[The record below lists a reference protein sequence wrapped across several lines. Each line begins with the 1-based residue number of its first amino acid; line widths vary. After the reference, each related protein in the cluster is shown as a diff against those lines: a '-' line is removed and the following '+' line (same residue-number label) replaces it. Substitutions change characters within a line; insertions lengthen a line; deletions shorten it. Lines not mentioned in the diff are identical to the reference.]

1 MISKW
6 SVKKPYTIFV
16 AVILIAILGTISFLN
31 LQTDL
36 LPSLELP
43 YVVVV
48 TAYPGASPEE
58 VETVVTRPL
67 EQVLATTTNIKNV
80 RSVSRESSSMIIL
93 EFNSSV
99 NMDSVMIEVNGNL
112 DMIKGA
118 WGDEVG
124 SPMVI
129 KANPDMLPIMVAA
142 VDVKGNNVQE
152 VSEFTEKILIPEL
165 ESMEGV
171 ASVEGTGL
179 VEEKIRVTLRQEK
192 IDELNRRMLQVVDA
206 QLATAEGELLSA
218 KTQLESAKQ
227 TLEQEVAKQSE
238 QLSSGMTALQQAK
251 KELEQGEAALLE
263 ARGQLTS
270 QKAPV
275 VFALSSL
282 ERAEAE
288 LLERKTYLESIDPRT
303 TEQEQELALVL
314 TGLEELTT
322 QKVSLQTTLNQLEAG
337 LAQIEA
343 QLSGL
348 QSGKEELLLRE
359 DQIVQ
364 GRILLSTESSNAK
377 NQMTQG
383 LSQIETG
390 LGELE
395 TAKEEAL
402 KKTDLGSMIT
412 ADMIG
417 GILMA
422 QNFSMP
428 AGYIQGAD
436 ADYVVKVGDRIYDT
450 EEMKGLLLF
459 DTKMEEV
466 GKITLGDVA
475 DVTLTDNSEELYAKV
490 NGEDAVILTFQ
501 KQSNYSTAQVA
512 KTIRERFASIMEEQE
527 DLTITPLM
535 DQGVY
540 IDIVIKSVLNN
551 LMYGGLLA
559 ILILLFFL
567 RDLRPTLIV
576 ALSIPISL
584 VFAITMMYFT
594 GVTINI
600 ISLGGLA
607 LGVGM
612 LVDNSI
618 VVIENIY
625 RLKNEGVS
633 AFQASI
639 EGAKQVA
646 GALTS
651 STLTTTAVFL
661 PVVFTQGISRQIFT
675 DMGLTIAYSL
685 LASLIVALTL
695 VPVLSSGIFRNLES
709 REHRFFDRFVERYE
723 KTLRFSLRH
732 RAVVILLVLVLLGG
746 SIASALSLGTA
757 FIPEMEGQEMSV
769 SMTLD
774 PSSTFEERTALADL
788 VVERIVDVEGIE
800 TIGAFSGGGAMG
812 FGAIGGGGGGNI
824 SLYLLLEEDRNRSNE
839 AISQEIMEKTKDL
852 DAEISVS
859 TSNMNLGAIAGDGME
874 IIVSGRDLDV
884 LRTLSDEVAAVVESR
899 EGTLNVTTSFV
910 RQAME
915 IRVVVDK
922 ETAMEK
928 GLTVAQVFQIVSKSI
943 SAGKQST
950 VLMVDNKEYP
960 VIVVDDKSQNIT
972 RENLAQLQIP
982 VEQDG
987 EKTWISLEEIA
998 SLSEVE
1004 GLQSIQRN
1012 AQQRF
1017 VSVRSELEPGYN
1029 IGLISKDIQED
1040 LDKLSVPEGYE
1051 VRIAGETQTINETLG
1066 DLTLMILL
1074 AVAFVYLIMVAQFQS
1089 LLSPF
1094 IVMFTIP
1101 LAFTGGFFA
1110 LFFTGMEISVISML
1124 GFLVLS
1130 GVVVNNGIVFV
1141 DYTNQL
1147 MDEGMEKREALLQ
1160 TGRVRIRP
1168 ILMTAMTTILGLSTL
1183 SAGMG
1188 MGAEMLQPLAVTA
1201 IGGLAYAT
1209 VLTLYVVPVMYD
1221 LFQRKSRKSS
1231 KEREA

>member
-99 NMDSVMIEVNGNL
+99 NMDSIMIEVNSNL

-142 VDVKGNNVQE
+142 VDVKGKDVKE
-152 VSEFTEKILIPEL
+152 VSEFAVKTLIPEL

-179 VEEKIRVTLRQEK
+179 VEEKIQVTLRQEK
-192 IDELNRRMLQVVDA
+192 IDAINGKMLQVVND
-206 QLATAEGELLSA
+206 QLATAEGELRSA
-218 KTQLESAKQ
+218 KTQLESAKT
-227 TLEQEVAKQSE
+227 TLEEEVAKQSQ
-238 QLSSGMTALQQAK
+238 QLNAGMAALQQGK
-251 KELEQGEAALLE
+251 KELEQGESALLD
-263 ARGQLTS
+263 AKGQLTS

-275 VFALSSL
+275 VFALNGLS
-282 ERAEAE
+282 RAEVS
-288 LLERKTYLESIDPRT
+288 LLERKAYYESLDPRT
-303 TEQEQELALVL
+303 PEQEQELALVL
-314 TGLEELTT
+314 TALEELPP
-322 QKVSLQTTLNQLEAG
+322 QKAALQTTLNQLDAG
-337 LAQIEA
+337 LVQINS
-343 QLSGL
+343 QLVEL
-348 QSGKEELLLRE
+348 ESGKQELALRE

-364 GRILLSTESSNAK
+364 GRLMLATESNNAK

-383 LSQIETG
+383 LAQIDSG
-390 LGELE
+390 LTELE

-412 ADMIG
+412 VEMIN

-428 AGYIQGAD
+428 AGYVQGAD
-436 ADYVVKVGDRIYDT
+436 ADYVVKVGDRILDT
-450 EEMKGLLLF
+450 EEMKELLLF

-475 DVTLTDNSEELYAKV
+475 DITLTDNSEDLYAKV

-512 KTIRERFASIMEEQE
+512 KTIRDRFASIMEDQE
-527 DLTITPLM
+527 GLTITPLM

-540 IDIVIKSVLNN
+540 IDIVINSVLNN
-551 LMYGGLLA
+551 LMWGGLLA
-559 ILILLFFL
+559 IMILLLFL

-584 VFAITMMYFT
+584 VFAVTMMYFT

-618 VVIENIY
+618 VVIENVY
-625 RLKNEGVS
+625 RLKNEGLS
-633 AFQASI
+633 AFEASI

-695 VPVLSSGIFRNLES
+695 VPVLSSGVFRNLQEK
-709 REHRFFDRFVERYE
+709 EHRSFDRFVSFYE

-732 RAVVILLVLVLLGG
+732 RAVVIVLVLALLAG
-746 SIASALSLGTA
+746 SIVSSLSLGTA

-769 SMTLD
+769 SMTMD
-774 PSSTFEERTALADL
+774 PTSTFEERTAMADQ
-788 VVERIVDVEGIE
+788 VIERIANVEGIQ

-812 FGAIGGGGGGNI
+812 FGALGGGGGNI
-824 SLYLLLEEDRNRSNE
+824 SLYLLLDEDKTRSNE
-839 AISQEIMEKTKDL
+839 DISQEIMDKTKGL
-852 DAEISVS
+852 ETEISVS
-859 TSNMNLGAIAGDGME
+859 TSNMNLGAIAGEGLE

-884 LRTLSDEVAAVVESR
+884 LRSLSDQVADITRNV
-899 EGTLNVTTSFV
+899 EGTLNVDTSFV

-915 IRVVVDK
+915 VRITVDK
-922 ETAMEK
+922 NAAMEK
-928 GLTVAQVFQIVSKSI
+928 GLTVAQIFRFVSSSI
-943 SAGKQST
+943 STGKQAT
-950 VLMVDNKEYP
+950 VLMVDNKEFP
-960 VIVVDDKSQNIT
+960 VIVVDDKSQSIT
-972 RENLAQLQIP
+972 RENLAQLQVP

-987 EKTWISLEEIA
+987 EKTYISLDDIA
-998 SLSEVE
+998 ELKEVE

-1017 VSVRSELEPGYN
+1017 VSVQGELEPGYN
-1029 IGLISKDIQED
+1029 IGLVSNKIQEQ
-1040 LDKLSVPEGYE
+1040 LDQMVVPDGYE

-1110 LFFTGMEISVISML
+1110 LFFTGMEISVVSML

-1147 MDEGMEKREALLQ
+1147 MAEGMEKKEALVEA
-1160 TGRVRIRP
+1160 GRVRIRP
-1168 ILMTAMTTILGLSTL
+1168 ILMTAITTILGLSTL

-1201 IGGLAYAT
+1201 IGGLTYAT

-1221 LFQRKSRKSS
+1221 LFRRKNKNIVDV
-1231 KEREA
+1231 REV